1 MTAVLDTSALIYWT
15 LDPGKLSPAAH
26 AAIQQANRLIVS
38 SISMWEIGI
47 KVQKSSLQLP
57 LPVDRYA
64 RQLQRVQGVEI
75 VAVDLDTW
83 LANLALTWAHRDP
96 ADRTIVATA
105 VRLQSPLITS
115 DQTIRAFY
123 PQAIW

>member
-15 LDPGKLSPAAH
+15 LDPTKLTPAAQT
-26 AAIQQANRLIVS
+26 ALQQATHLIVS
-38 SISMWEIGI
+38 SISIWEIGI
-47 KVQKSSLQLP
+47 KVQKGSLQLP

-75 VAVDLDTW
+75 VAIDLDTW
-83 LANLALTWAHRDP
+83 LANLALIWAHRDP

-105 VRLQSPLITS
+105 VRLNAPLITP

-123 PQAIW
+123 PQTIW